1 MEIPLRKN
9 SNWKILE
16 TELARQPH
24 LEKMKRVFWKISQ
37 RFSTPSSHI
46 SSIKMGKR
54 GGGMHENFI
63 IHREYF
69 KILPFFSLHQIFSFE
84 KWRHCIAQKRADL
97 IAINHAGYHESFVD
111 RNVGGNC
118 QTSGTWKF
126 LIDRRGGREG
136 GRRPGKKDDLTSS
149 DEIKHD
155 RTL

>member
-1 MEIPLRKN
+1 
-9 SNWKILE
+9 
-16 TELARQPH
+16 
-24 LEKMKRVFWKISQ
+24 
-37 RFSTPSSHI
+37 
-46 SSIKMGKR
+46 
-54 GGGMHENFI
+54 MHENFI

-126 LIDRRGGREG
+126 LIDRRGEREG

>member
-1 MEIPLRKN
+1 
-9 SNWKILE
+9 
-16 TELARQPH
+16 
-24 LEKMKRVFWKISQ
+24 
-37 RFSTPSSHI
+37 
-46 SSIKMGKR
+46 
-54 GGGMHENFI
+54 MHENFI

-69 KILPFFSLHQIFSFE
+69 KILQKGERSFPWTNFSFE